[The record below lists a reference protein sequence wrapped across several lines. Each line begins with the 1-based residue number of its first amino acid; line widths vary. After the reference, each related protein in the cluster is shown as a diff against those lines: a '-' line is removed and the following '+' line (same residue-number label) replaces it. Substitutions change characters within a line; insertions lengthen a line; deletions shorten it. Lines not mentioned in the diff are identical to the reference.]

1 VLLGVVGVVVAV
13 VPVGVV
19 PAVGGQRLRAVTAGV
34 PAAAEGVVERVGVE
48 EEEQGVA
55 VGVAA
60 LPPSAAA
67 ALLA

>member
-1 VLLGVVGVVVAV
+1 MFIHGLAV
-13 VPVGVV
+13 YSPKVNK
-19 PAVGGQRLRAVTAGV
+19 
-34 PAAAEGVVERVGVE
+34 GVVERVGVE